1 MWCVVGTLPEALG
14 TPWALRFFLVVLI
27 IRAGGIS
34 QCVGTVAG
42 TQLCCSRISSP
53 GAKSPLGCREILGNQ
68 TLSIFGDRKRN
79 GAKSICGF
87 GSKGRADCFGI
98 ELIFFLKGRD
108 FA

>member
-14 TPWALRFFLVVLI
+14 IPLVLLFLLVVLI
-27 IRAGGIS
+27 IRVGDIS

-53 GAKSPLGCREILGNQ
+53 GANSSLGCTEILGNQ

-79 GAKSICGF
+79 DAKSICGF
-87 GSKGRADCFGI
+87 LVEGEG
-98 ELIFFLKGRD
+98 
-108 FA
+108 